1 MLKVMKMLHTCV
13 ILGTSNTFLLEIT
26 LWSVQLP
33 LLLFCILHVYK
44 TNHILCTS
52 CVPHFCAMAT
62 SFCFFFKMKH
72 KAMDTVVRLLTTS
85 ATTATVTP
93 TNRPVLWG
101 GGVGSGGEGFGS
113 IVGTETEEGLVS
125 TAVD

>member
-1 MLKVMKMLHTCV
+1 MVCAA
-13 ILGTSNTFLLEIT
+13 S
-26 LWSVQLP
+26 SVS
-33 LLLFCILHVYK
+33 LFCILHVYK

-52 CVPHFCAMAT
+52 CVPHLCAMAT
-62 SFCFFFKMKH
+62 SCFFFKMKH

-101 GGVGSGGEGFGS
+101 VGVGSGGEGFGS
-113 IVGTETEEGLVS
+113 IVGTETEKGLVS